1 MICLARA
8 GTHLIHGDRVDHARR
23 IASTLELTT
32 DDPIARAWVNVLR
45 AWLAYYDNDW
55 ERYLAGQRNVAESFE
70 SAGDRRCACREYVNV
85 GHALMEL
92 GAFEQAIAVMT
103 EWRAHAERA
112 GLPGVV
118 AQATQNIGYALGQM
132 GRHAE
137 SLDTLERARRLE
149 TANVRHLIGC
159 TLYLSTIARYAGD
172 RGRAEREARAALAKS
187 GAIPT
192 LRALGL
198 ASLAAATNDPR
209 AAHEALEVLEQL
221 GALEEGESLARLAIA
236 EALIANGEIDIGRA
250 QLQTAKEKM
259 LACRVP
265 AELRSG
271 YLAKPEHARILELTD
286 LTIRS

>member
-1 MICLARA
+1 ECARRGLRAKSDHEGELHLALAEAHRWRGELRDGAAHATNAASKFERGSARWFEAVSEIVWSSGQVGAYDVVAEWSDVAAREASADTAKTICLARA

-70 SAGDRRCACREYVNV
+70 TAGDRRCACREHVNV

-92 GAFEQAIAVMT
+92 GAFEQAIAVMR
-103 EWRAHAERA
+103 EWCAHAERA

-137 SLDTLERARRLE
+137 SLETLERARRLE
-149 TANVRHLIGC
+149 TANARHLVGC
-159 TLYLSTIARYAGD
+159 T
-172 RGRAEREARAALAKS
+172 
-187 GAIPT
+187 
-192 LRALGL
+192 
-198 ASLAAATNDPR
+198 
-209 AAHEALEVLEQL
+209 
-221 GALEEGESLARLAIA
+221 
-236 EALIANGEIDIGRA
+236 
-250 QLQTAKEKM
+250 
-259 LACRVP
+259 
-265 AELRSG
+265 
-271 YLAKPEHARILELTD
+271 
-286 LTIRS
+286 